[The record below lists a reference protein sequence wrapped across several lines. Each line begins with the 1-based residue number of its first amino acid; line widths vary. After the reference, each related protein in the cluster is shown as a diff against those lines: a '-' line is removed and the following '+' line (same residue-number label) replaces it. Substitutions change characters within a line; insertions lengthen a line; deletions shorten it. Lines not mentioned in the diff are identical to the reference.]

1 MHGCGRMFRRNSDGI
16 AVSASVRMN
25 DGAILIGTI
34 NCGTSGRLDNLLSG
48 DSSFIEFVSKDGQ
61 QRFVARH
68 QVASIEPLA
77 VISEPFLPDPS
88 EEADPFDLIGVRRSD
103 TVETAMAAFQR
114 KLHAYHPER
123 WTADDIPFEFARYA
137 AEKTRQLNMAFTI
150 VRAELQEAAQARA
163 EARRPKPFFGV
174 NRAAV

>member
-1 MHGCGRMFRRNSDGI
+1 MFRRNSDGI

-34 NCGTSGRLDNLLSG
+34 NCGASGRLENLLSG

-68 QVASIEPLA
+68 QVASIEPLG
-77 VISEPFLPDPS
+77 VISEPRLPDLT
-88 EEADPFDLIGVRRSD
+88 EQANPFDLLGVRHGDS
-103 TVETAMAAFQR
+103 VEIALAMFQL

-123 WTADDIPFEFARYA
+123 WSGDDIPFEFARYA
-137 AEKTRQLNMAFTI
+137 AEKTRQLNMAFTE
-150 VRAELQEAAQARA
+150 VRAALQSEEKERLEQ
-163 EARRPKPFFGV
+163 RRPKPYFGI
-174 NRAAV
+174 NRAAG

>member
-1 MHGCGRMFRRNSDGI
+1 MFRRNSDGI

-34 NCGTSGRLDNLLSG
+34 NCGTSGRLENLLSG

-68 QVASIEPLA
+68 QVTSIEPLA
-77 VISEPFLPDPS
+77 VISEPCLPDLA
-88 EEADPFDLIGVRRSD
+88 EQTDPFDLLGVKHGDS
-103 TVETAMAAFQR
+103 VETALAMFQR

-123 WTADDIPFEFARYA
+123 WSGDDIPFEFARYA
-137 AEKTRQLNMAFTI
+137 SEKTRQLNMAFTE
-150 VRAELQEAAQARA
+150 VRAALQAEAQERA
-163 EARRPKPFFGV
+163 EARRPKPYFGV
-174 NRAAV
+174 NRAAI

>member
-1 MHGCGRMFRRNSDGI
+1 MFRRNSDGI

-34 NCGTSGRLDNLLSG
+34 NCGASGRLENLLSG
-48 DSSFIEFVSKDGQ
+48 DSSFIEFVSRDGQ
-61 QRFVARH
+61 QRFIARH

-77 VISEPFLPDPS
+77 VISEPFLPELDDD
-88 EEADPFDLIGVRRSD
+88 ADPFELIGVKHGDS
-103 TVETAMAAFQR
+103 VETAMDAFQR

-123 WTADDIPFEFARYA
+123 WSGDDIPFEFARYA
-137 AEKTRQLNMAFTI
+137 SEKTRQLNMAFTT
-150 VRAELQEAAQARA
+150 VRAALQA
-163 EARRPKPFFGV
+163 EALAKSQTRRPTPYFGV

>member
-1 MHGCGRMFRRNSDGI
+1 MFRRNSDGI

-34 NCGTSGRLDNLLSG
+34 NCGASGRLENLLSG

-77 VISEPFLPDPS
+77 VISEPCLPDLA
-88 EEADPFDLIGVRRSD
+88 EEADPFDLLGVKHGDSI
-103 TVETAMAAFQR
+103 ESALAKFQR
-114 KLHAYHPER
+114 QLHAYHPER
-123 WTADDIPFEFARYA
+123 WSGDDIPFEFARYA
-137 AEKTRQLNMAFTI
+137 AEKTRQLNMAFTT
-150 VRAELQEAAQARA
+150 VRATLQTEEQERS
-163 EARRPKPFFGV
+163 EMRRPKPYFGV
-174 NRAAV
+174 NRAAG

>member
-1 MHGCGRMFRRNSDGI
+1 MFRRNSDGI

-34 NCGTSGRLDNLLSG
+34 NCGASGRLENLLAG

-77 VISEPFLPDPS
+77 VISEPYLPDPT
-88 EEADPFDLIGVRRSD
+88 EEADPFDLIGVKHGDS
-103 TVETAMAAFQR
+103 VEAALAAFQR

-123 WTADDIPFEFARYA
+123 WSGDDIPFEFARYA
-137 AEKTRQLNMAFTI
+137 SEKTRQLNMAFTE
-150 VRAELQEAAQARA
+150 VRASLQAEAKARA
-163 EARRPKPFFGV
+163 EMRRPTPYFGV
-174 NRAAV
+174 NRAAS